1 MSDPASAGTPCPN
14 GHASSDRAWCTV
26 CGTPIAGP
34 LLTPSDTGSTPV
46 ITSMAMPLTAPFAGG
61 SPTSGAVAAVG
72 SAPLGGGAGVVSA
85 SAGVCPNCSALLD
98 EGLRFCEVCGYDPAT
113 GSLPEA
119 PLARPAAYPAPM
131 PATEPTYDPGADHG
145 GGPVDSFGTGP
156 GSGPSGPGPGFGDP
170 TYPPLSQSGS
180 ASGSGVGRPQ
190 GALVAVITA
199 DRAYYESHMMGE
211 VEFPLGMPA
220 RAIEFESTQVTIGRR
235 SRSRGTNPA
244 IDLAGP
250 PEDPAVSHTHAS
262 LLQSPDGTWALID
275 HGSTNG
281 TYLNEE
287 PDPLPPNHP
296 VPVRPGDRIYVGA
309 WTRITLELR

>member
-1 MSDPASAGTPCPN
+1 MSDPATAGTACPN
-14 GHASSDRAWCTV
+14 GHVSSDRAWCTV

-34 LLTPSDTGSTPV
+34 VLSASDTGSTPAAV
-46 ITSMAMPLTAPFAGG
+46 SMPLTAPFG
-61 SPTSGAVAAVG
+61 SPPVPAGMAAAAG
-72 SAPLGGGAGVVSA
+72 PAPFGGGGVASA

-98 EGLRFCEVCGYDPAT
+98 DGLRFCEVCGYDPAT

-119 PLARPAAYPAPM
+119 PVARPAAYPAPA
-131 PATEPTYDPGADHG
+131 PAREPSYDSGYDQGA
-145 GGPVDSFGTGP
+145 
-156 GSGPSGPGPGFGDP
+156 SGPTDPFGPPGRGFD
-170 TYPPLSQSGS
+170 TSYPPLSQGS
-180 ASGSGVGRPQ
+180 AGGTAAPE

-211 VEFPLGMPA
+211 VDFPLGMPA
-220 RAIEFESTQVTIGRR
+220 RTIELQSTQVSIGRR

-244 IDLAGP
+244 LDLAGP

-262 LLQSPDGTWALID
+262 LLQSPDGTWSLVD

-287 PDPLPPNHP
+287 PDALPANQP